1 MNRPKRPG
9 LWTLIQ
15 FFIELAQERGY
26 ATVTVKVQ
34 DGQIGIVHV
43 DRTYT
48 LDQLPIRDKAR
59 MEAMA
64 GAAAQVP
71 QLSAVVNQ

>member
-1 MNRPKRPG
+1 MTEPKRPG
-9 LWTLIQ
+9 LWKLIQ

-26 ATVTVKVQ
+26 AKVTVSVQ
-34 DGQIGIVHV
+34 AGQIEMVHV
-43 DRTYT
+43 DRSYT
-48 LDQLPIRDKAR
+48 LDQLPIHDKTR

-71 QLSAVVNQ
+71 QLSAVK